1 MQARNEG
8 GRGVG
13 LEPAPAGMPAW
24 LPWLQL
30 AISTTLAV
38 LFVVVLARSRE
49 QSRQLGVL
57 QQRVQGLETS
67 RALDRTGL
75 LEQQLRSTVERLQ
88 SLEGEQ
94 RRLGELLR
102 EQAEQGLQ
110 RQRQERSAAAADGG
124 GTPAPPAPPLPPPAA
139 EAGAPGAAAGVLR
152 PPSAVAPESP

>member
-110 RQRQERSAAAADGG
+110 RQQERSATRPDGG
-124 GTPAPPAPPLPPPAA
+124 GSTPPPPAPPLPPPAA
-139 EAGAPGAAAGVLR
+139 EAGAPGAGGAVLR
-152 PPSAVAPESP
+152 PPAAGLTESP